1 MRTLNPV
8 GAVQLQ
14 RPTLWLP
21 LCAIAAV
28 YGAFTIS
35 WMIYRVHLPGELTEF
50 GFAKS
55 VAPTLLLI
63 EALITIAV
71 EPLAGAFSDRTNRQ
85 QGSRF
90 PLITFGA
97 ILSGLLF
104 VTIPALIVFT
114 QPNSGFAWLLPI
126 LLIAWAIAMSLFRS
140 PALALLRR
148 CASNRRLPQAASLL
162 TFAVG
167 IAGAATPLATPL
179 VLALGATL
187 TFTLGAV
194 CVLLS
199 VIWLRWTNPIS
210 LATSE
215 PPEYFAASSPVSIAN
230 LAALFGL
237 GLSATLAMRLAIE
250 TLPKVLKAHVPG
262 IAPTT
267 FVGLFFI
274 ALAIAAF
281 PIGRFA
287 VRQGN
292 TKTMLIGSGLAAI
305 FFGILLFTSSAG
317 MALIVAVGLGI
328 SFSFLING
336 TLPFALML
344 VPPDRAGLG
353 IGIFFAGAATATSL
367 FIGILAKPGVL
378 SPISGFAIGCLA
390 LGVAA
395 LCIWLGKAREAIEQ
409 AVD

>member
-1 MRTLNPV
+1 MRTLNPM

-35 WMIYRVHLPGELTEF
+35 WMIYRVHLPGELTQF

-63 EALITIAV
+63 ESVITIAI

-97 ILSGLLF
+97 ILAGLLF
-104 VTIPALIVFT
+104 VTIPALIVFA
-114 QPNSGFAWLLPI
+114 QPNSGLNWLLPI

-148 CASNRRLPQAASLL
+148 CAPNLRLPQAASLL
-162 TFAVG
+162 TFAAG
-167 IAGAATPLATPL
+167 ITGAATPLASQL
-179 VLALGATL
+179 VLDLGATL

-194 CVLLS
+194 FVLLS
-199 VIWLRWTNPIS
+199 VIWLRWTNPIA
-210 LATSE
+210 LAASE
-215 PPEYFAASSPVSIAN
+215 PPEHFASSSQISSAN
-230 LAALFGL
+230 LATVFGL
-237 GLSATLAMRLAIE
+237 GLSATLALRLTIE
-250 TLPKVLKAHVPG
+250 TLPKVLKAQVPG
-262 IAPTT
+262 VTPPT
-267 FVGLFFI
+267 FVGLLFI
-274 ALAIAAF
+274 AIAIAAF

-287 VRQGN
+287 VRKGN
-292 TKTMLIGSGLAAI
+292 ATTMLIGSGLAAI
-305 FFGILLFTSSAG
+305 FLGILLLINSAG
-317 MALIVAVGLGI
+317 MALIVAAGLGI
-328 SFSFLING
+328 AFSFLING
-336 TLPFALML
+336 TLPFAIVL

-353 IGIFFAGAATATSL
+353 IGIFFAGAAAATSL
-367 FIGILAKPGVL
+367 FMGILAKPGVL
-378 SPISGFAIGCLA
+378 SPASGVAI
-390 LGVAA
+390 GVAA
-395 LCIWLGKAREAIEQ
+395 LGLAAGVVWLGKSREAVEQ
-409 AVD
+409 ALD

>member
-35 WMIYRVHLPGELTEF
+35 WMIYRVHLPGELTQF

-63 EALITIAV
+63 ESLITIAV

-97 ILSGLLF
+97 ILAGLLF

-114 QPNSGFAWLLPI
+114 QPNSGFAWLLPV

-148 CASNRRLPQAASLL
+148 CASNWRLPQAASLL

-179 VLALGATL
+179 VLGLGATL

-237 GLSATLAMRLAIE
+237 GLSVTLAMRLAIE

-287 VRQGN
+287 VRTGN
-292 TKTMLIGSGLAAI
+292 AKTMLIGSGLAAI
-305 FFGILLFTSSAG
+305 FFGILMFTSSAG
-317 MALIVAVGLGI
+317 MALIVAVGLGC

-367 FIGILAKPGVL
+367 FLGILAKPVVL
-378 SPISGFAIGCLA
+378 SPISGFAIGCFA
-390 LGVAA
+390 LGLAA
-395 LCIWLGKAREAIEQ
+395 LCIWLGKAREIER
-409 AVD
+409 VN